1 VKTVPARA
9 KISSLRELTRRVA
22 RARRAGQ
29 RIVFTNGC
37 FDLLH
42 VGHVRSLEQASRLGD
57 RLIVA
62 IDRDADVRAAK
73 GAGRPTLPL
82 RERMEIVASLGCV
95 DWVVAFG
102 GGSPIRLIRT
112 LEPDILAKGG
122 DWPLEAIVGRE
133 EVEARGG
140 RVVRLRVVPGRRSTR
155 LIEAIRRG
163 RRD

>member
-1 VKTVPARA
+1 MKTTPARA

-22 RARRAGQ
+22 RARRAGE
-29 RIVFTNGC
+29 RVVFTNGC

-42 VGHVRSLEQASRLGD
+42 VGHVRSLEEASRLGD

-73 GAGRPTLPL
+73 GAGRPILPL
-82 RERMEIVASLGCV
+82 RERLEIVASLGCV

-140 RVVRLRVVPGRRSTR
+140 RVVRLRIVPGRRSTP
-155 LIEAIRRG
+155 LIAAIRRG

>member
-1 VKTVPARA
+1 MKAVPART
-9 KISSLRELTRRVA
+9 KISSLRELARRVA
-22 RARRAGQ
+22 RARRAGE

-42 VGHVRSLEQASRLGD
+42 VGHVRCLEEASRLGD

-73 GAGRPTLPL
+73 GAARPILPL

-112 LEPDILAKGG
+112 LEPDVLVKGE

-140 RVVRLRVVPGRRSTR
+140 RVVRLQVVPGRRSTR